1 MPFIRWG
8 ENMFHKMKPWLAW
21 GLAAFFGLYQF
32 LLQGST
38 SVMITGLM
46 NDLKIDIVQIGFL
59 TSSFFYTYILLQVP
73 AGMII
78 DLFGPRRTVLV
89 GISLCALASIYFG
102 LVTTPTQ
109 ATASRMVMGIMSS
122 PAIVAALC
130 LAARW
135 FKAHHFVFIV
145 GLTEMIALL
154 GGVVGEGSLA
164 KVVVSIG
171 WRKTIISVGA
181 GGLVLFLL
189 ALIFIQDWPV
199 KAQKKPKR
207 TFSMI
212 LSETKNNCLSVIKN
226 PQVWLNGCFAGF
238 SFSLFPAFAAL
249 WSVPYLK
256 ERYAVDVVVAASI
269 SSMFFVGGAIG
280 SFLLGWLSMHIPKK
294 QNLMKIGTILSLGMS
309 LVIFYVPGISIF
321 WMYFLF
327 LLFGF
332 VSCAYSLAFTFVE
345 KMVSQRAKGVAMG
358 LTNLMCLTIG
368 APILQPLVGILIKY
382 KNYSDAMICFPI
394 AICITLVFSFFI
406 RDQENPIAT

>member
-1 MPFIRWG
+1 
-8 ENMFHKMKPWLAW
+8 MFHKMKPWLAW
-21 GLAAFFGLYQF
+21 GLAAFFALYQF
-32 LLQGST
+32 LLQGSP

-46 NDLKIDIVQIGFL
+46 RDLQIDIVQIGFL
-59 TSSFFYTYILLQVP
+59 TSSFFYTYIILQVP

-78 DLFGPRRTVLV
+78 DLFGPRRMLLV
-89 GISLCALASIYFG
+89 GISLCSLASVYFG
-102 LVTTPTQ
+102 LATTPTQ

-145 GLTEMIALL
+145 GLTDTIALL
-154 GGVVGEGSLA
+154 GGAIGEGVLA

-171 WRKTIISVGA
+171 WRKTMITVGG

-189 ALIFIQDWPV
+189 ALIFVHDWPV

-207 TFSMI
+207 PFSMI
-212 LSETKNNCLSVIKN
+212 LTETKDNCLSVIKI

-238 SFSLFPAFAAL
+238 SFSIFPAFAAL

-256 ERYAVDVVVAASI
+256 ERYAVDVDIAASI
-269 SSMFFVGGAIG
+269 SSMFFIGGAIG
-280 SFLLGWLSMHIPKK
+280 SFLLGWLSMYIPQK
-294 QNLMKIGTILSLGMS
+294 QNLMKIGTLLSLGVS
-309 LVIFYVPGISIF
+309 LVIFYVPGISVF

-332 VSCAYSLAFTFVE
+332 VSCAYSLAFTLIE

-368 APILQPLVGILIKY
+368 APILQPLVGIIIKF

-394 AICITLVFSFFI
+394 AIAIALLFSFFI
-406 RDQENPIAT
+406 REQEKPLATG